1 MDRIIKPSAA
11 PVRTRG
17 GIMDFSVPRVMGII
31 NVTPDSFYASSRTVD
46 AAAVSARVAG
56 MVAAG
61 VDILDVGGYS
71 TRPAGYSTRPGAPD
85 VSSDEE
91 YARLARGLE
100 AIRRDYPDIP
110 VSVDTF
116 RAGVARRC
124 VEDWNA
130 DIINDIGGGTLDPE
144 MWDTVA
150 DLGVAYVLMH
160 IKGTPQTMQSHTD
173 YDDVAAD
180 VLSDLARKAAE
191 LHARGVADVI
201 LDPGFGFAK
210 TVEQN
215 YRLLSALPLFRRL
228 GMPVLAGLSHKTMI
242 WKPLGITPAESTVP
256 TVALDAMALQL
267 GADVLRVHEVEPAV
281 QTVKLFRLLRDNSV

>member
-1 MDRIIKPSAA
+1 
-11 PVRTRG
+11 
-17 GIMDFSVPRVMGII
+17 MDFSVPRVMGII

-71 TRPAGYSTRPGAPD
+71 TRPGAPD
-85 VSSDEE
+85 VSADED

-100 AIRRDYPDIP
+100 AIHRDYPDIP

-124 VEDWNA
+124 VEDWNV